1 MNGGPRRAVVFGRLG
16 HDLLSD
22 PLAFLSA
29 EHARQS
35 VLLGHL
41 ERIARR
47 PDQPGARVLAAA
59 LAEWLSDDLPRHL
72 ADEERSLH
80 TRLVAHDTRGVLRRL
95 GSDHEQEREQ
105 AQALLSGLSAI
116 AAHLPVPPG
125 FAELAL
131 GFVADFRDHLALEEA
146 ELQPL
151 ARRVLPAETLND
163 IAAEMAARRS
173 SRRCP

>member
-1 MNGGPRRAVVFGRLG
+1 MNGGPRRSVVFGRLG

-59 LAEWLSDDLPRHL
+59 LMEWLTDDLPRHL
-72 ADEERSLH
+72 ADEEGSLH
-80 TRLVAHDTRGVLRRL
+80 ARLLPHDTRGVISRL
-95 GSDHEQEREQ
+95 GADHELEREQ
-105 AQALLSGLSAI
+105 AQALRAGLSAI

-125 FAELAL
+125 FPELAL
-131 GFVADFRDHLALEEA
+131 RFVADFREHLALEEA
-146 ELQPL
+146 EVQPL
-151 ARRVLPAETLND
+151 ARRVLPTETLND